1 MPNILLIEDDKIV
14 REIITNLL
22 ELKGYSVYSANNGK
36 QALVLIDK
44 LEPDLVIT
52 DLMMPVVDGFELINA
67 INKNKY
73 LKKIPIV
80 ILTGTT
86 NHDDLFNERNLKFDL
101 IIKKPFRNNE
111 LLQNIEN
118 ILKKERKVTNETN

>member
-14 REIITNLL
+14 REIISNLL
-22 ELKGYSVYSANNGK
+22 ELNGYSVYTANNGK

-52 DLMMPVVDGFELINA
+52 DLMMPYVDGFELIDS

-73 LKKIPIV
+73 LKKIPII

-86 NHDDLFNERNLKFDL
+86 QHDELFKDKNLKFDL
-101 IIKKPFRNNE
+101 ILKKPFRNNE
-111 LLQNIEN
+111 LLLNVEN
-118 ILKKERKVTNETN
+118 IIKKNRKEKNEIL